1 MNVIGHQAKK
11 GSYSSLRDVLMQDA
25 RTLVE
30 NLHRQDLTSIEEAE
44 ALKSLMDEQKYTQEQ
59 LGGIIGKAQGK
70 MRDCA
75 LLEEKPGRLPF
86 FPKGKWGVVPAFPG
100 SRTGAV
106 PVFSRFFRNRN
117 CP

>member
-1 MNVIGHQAKK
+1 MNDIVIKAENLGKQYVIGHQAEK
-11 GSYSSLRDVLMQDA
+11 GSYLSLRDVLMQDA

-30 NLHRQDLTSIEEAE
+30 NLLRQDLTSIEEAE

-75 LLEEKPGRLPF
+75 NTVRHGYCRLL
-86 FPKGKWGVVPAFPG
+86 
-100 SRTGAV
+100 
-106 PVFSRFFRNRN
+106 
-117 CP
+117 